1 MSGNRGKSEYERNQ
15 EADATIPLTDDD
27 AIWNIVGL
35 GDTDVPTNMAENI
48 DEHLVRAYR
57 ADVGDAE

>member
-1 MSGNRGKSEYERNQ
+1 
-15 EADATIPLTDDD
+15 
-27 AIWNIVGL
+27 
-35 GDTDVPTNMAENI
+35 VPTNMAENI